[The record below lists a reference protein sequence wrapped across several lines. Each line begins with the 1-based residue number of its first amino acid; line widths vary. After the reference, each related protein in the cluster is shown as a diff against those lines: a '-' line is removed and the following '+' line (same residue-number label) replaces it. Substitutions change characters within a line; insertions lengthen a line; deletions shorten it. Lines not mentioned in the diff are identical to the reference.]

1 MVADGPANPI
11 DGDYM
16 YEQAELYSV
25 MSLSLVLKMGG
36 FGSSGHQHAAANAD
50 SHPHVYADVPI
61 HRHVRTWSLV

>member
-36 FGSSGHQHAAANAD
+36 FGSSGHQQAAAND
-50 SHPHVYADVPI
+50 SHPHVYADVP
-61 HRHVRTWSLV
+61 RHVRTWSLV